1 MFKIGDFS
9 KLGQVSTRMLR
20 HYDKLGLLVPEQI
33 DEWTSYRYYTIQ
45 QLSRL
50 HRIIALK
57 DLGLSLQQISDL
69 LGKDNELP
77 SEQLRGMLSIKRSE
91 LESDM
96 AQMQNRLAQVE
107 ARLIQLEN
115 EDEPSPYEIVVKP
128 VESMGIASLKA
139 MVPHAHEMGYYCDS
153 MSNSL
158 YRQLKDKGVRW
169 SGPEM
174 ILYHLTEFQPTDL
187 PIEVCIGLDELP
199 QGISAEND
207 DELEFR
213 ELPGHELVASLIY
226 EGPFE
231 EMTSAVLELVRWAGI
246 HQHVGVGPMR
256 EIHRS
261 GPAHPEKPTGIMPVV
276 ELQIPI
282 AKIQQ

>member
-33 DEWTSYRYYTIQ
+33 DEWTGYRYYTIQ

-57 DLGLSLQQISDL
+57 DLGLSLQQISEL
-69 LGKDNELP
+69 LNQDDELP

-91 LESDM
+91 LEDEM
-96 AQMQNRLAQVE
+96 AEMQQRLAQVE
-107 ARLIQLEN
+107 ARLHQLEH

-128 VESMGIASLKA
+128 VPSMAIASLEA
-139 MVPHAHEMGYYCDS
+139 RVPHAYEMSYYCDT

-158 YRQLKDKGVRW
+158 YRRLKEEGLQW
-169 SGPEM
+169 SGPEI
-174 ILYHLTEFQPTDL
+174 ILYHLTEYRETDL
-187 PIEVCIGLDELP
+187 PIEACIGLSTMPEKVP
-199 QGISAEND
+199 AD
-207 DELEFR
+207 DDDLIFR
-213 ELPGHELVASLIY
+213 DLPGHELMASLIY
-226 EGPFE
+226 EGPFS
-231 EMTSAVLELVRWAGI
+231 EMTSAVMQLIRWAGV
-246 HQHVGVGPMR
+246 HDHTPVGPLR

-261 GPAHPEKPTGIMPVV
+261 GPAHPEKPTGVTPVV
-276 ELQIPI
+276 ELQVPI
-282 AKIQQ
+282 AKIQR